1 MSEQIDWKNECDKI
15 ANILA
20 DEICRKFAANEK
32 IVLDMCR
39 PINAGAVYGLLEKK
53 YLNDELNTVI
63 ITYCVIDR
71 KDIVPDRAA
80 LYQAAA
86 DRMDEILKHPD
97 WQVIKDTDE
106 FRTFLREKAEWAAGH
121 ELQYIF
127 SEAACADPDKYPKY
141 KTHGHA
147 VKKRTLEDLE
157 KEKIIPAECLKNFW
171 SETNR
176 SSEEK

>member
-1 MSEQIDWKNECDKI
+1 MNEKIDWKNECEKI
-15 ANILA
+15 ANDLA
-20 DEICRKFAANEK
+20 EEVCRKFAANEK

-39 PINAGAVYGLLEKK
+39 PIEVGAVYGLLEKK
-53 YLNDELNTVI
+53 YLNDEYNTVI
-63 ITYCVIDR
+63 ITYSIIERSNIKLEKSV
-71 KDIVPDRAA
+71 
-80 LYQAAA
+80 LYQEAA
-86 DRMDEILKHPD
+86 DQMDNILKHPD
-97 WQVIKDTDE
+97 RQEIKDADE

-147 VKKRTLEDLE
+147 VKKRTPEDLE